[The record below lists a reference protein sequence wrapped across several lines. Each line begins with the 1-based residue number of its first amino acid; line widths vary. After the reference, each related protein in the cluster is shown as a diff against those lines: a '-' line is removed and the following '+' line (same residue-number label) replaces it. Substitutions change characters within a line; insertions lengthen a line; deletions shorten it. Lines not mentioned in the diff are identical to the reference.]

1 MMVGMERPLL
11 PSTHDLEAF
20 VAAIEAGTMGGAADA
35 LDLTQSAVTKRIARL
50 ESQLGSLLLERG
62 RFGVRPTPAGGALYP
77 EARRALETLRRATEL
92 VRAERAARHET
103 LRITASHTVGEYLL
117 PDWLA
122 AYRRSGGASHATMR
136 IANSPAVLEAV
147 REGDADLGFV
157 EHGGDVHGVESLL
170 VGRDELV
177 VVVATSHRWASR
189 RTIAAR
195 ELPREPY
202 LTREPASG
210 TRTVAED
217 ALAAV
222 GVTLDPA
229 LEAQSL
235 ETVKRSVAG
244 GDGFSLLSPLAV
256 AHEVE
261 AGTLAIR
268 PVRGADL
275 RRELR
280 AVRRR
285 PRGSVPG
292 GGREPARQLWRWLA
306 EEVTPAAE
314 AAGREAAARDARRD
328 GTRAPEP
335 DADAAD
341 APPAETT
348 AG

>member
-1 MMVGMERPLL
+1 MERPLL

-35 LDLTQSAVTKRIARL
+35 LDLTQSAVTKRIARI
-50 ESQLGSLLLERG
+50 EAQLGSQLLERG
-62 RFGVRPTPAGGALYP
+62 RFGVRPTAAGGALYP
-77 EARRALETLRRATEL
+77 EARRALETLRRATDL

-122 AYRRSGGASHATMR
+122 AHRRAGGARHATMR

-147 REGDADLGFV
+147 REGEADLGFV
-157 EHGGDVHGVESLL
+157 EHGGEAVGLETLL

-177 VVVATSHRWASR
+177 VVVAGTHRWAGR

-195 ELPREPY
+195 ELAGEPY
-202 LTREPASG
+202 VTREPASG

-222 GVTLDPA
+222 GVTLRPA

-261 AGTLAIR
+261 AGQLATR
-268 PVRGADL
+268 RVRGADL

-285 PRGSVPG
+285 PLSAVPG
-292 GGREPARQLWRWLA
+292 TQGDPARQLWRWLA
-306 EEVTPAAE
+306 AEVTPGAGDAATDG
-314 AAGREAAARDARRD
+314 APAD
-328 GTRAPEP
+328 GTPSAP
-335 DADAAD
+335 AA
-341 APPAETT
+341 
-348 AG
+348 

>member
-1 MMVGMERPLL
+1 MQRPIL

-50 ESQLGSLLLERG
+50 EAQLGTVLLERG
-62 RFGVRPTPAGGALYP
+62 RFGVRPTGPGGALYP

-92 VRAERAARHET
+92 LRAERLARHET

-122 AYRRSGGASHATMR
+122 AHRRSGAEFHATMR
-136 IANSPAVLEAV
+136 ISNSPAVLEAV
-147 REGDADLGFV
+147 REGAADLGFV
-157 EHGGDVHGVESLL
+157 EHGGEATGLETLL

-177 VVVATSHRWASR
+177 AVVSTEHRWAKR
-189 RTIAAR
+189 RTIAVR
-195 ELPREPY
+195 ELVGEPY
-202 LTREPASG
+202 ITREPASG

-217 ALAAV
+217 ALARAS
-222 GVTLDPA
+222 LRLEPA

-244 GDGFSLLSPLAV
+244 GGFALLSPLAV

-261 AGTLAIR
+261 AGSLCTR
-268 PVRGADL
+268 RVRGVDL

-285 PRGSVPG
+285 TRTSVPG
-292 GGREPARQLWRWLA
+292 AGAEPARRLWRWLA
-306 EEVTPAAE
+306 DEIAPA
-314 AAGREAAARDARRD
+314 D
-328 GTRAPEP
+328 GVA
-335 DADAAD
+335 
-341 APPAETT
+341 
-348 AG
+348 

>member
-1 MMVGMERPLL
+1 MQRPIL

-20 VAAIEAGTMGGAADA
+20 VAAIEAGTMGGAAEA

-50 ESQLGSLLLERG
+50 EAQLGTVLLERG
-62 RFGVRPTPAGGALYP
+62 RYGVRPTGPGGSLYP

-92 VRAERAARHET
+92 LRAERTARHET

-122 AYRRSGGASHATMR
+122 AHRRSGASFHATMR

-147 REGDADLGFV
+147 REGEADLGFV
-157 EHGGDVHGVESLL
+157 EHGGEAAGLETLV

-177 VVVATSHRWASR
+177 AVVSTEHRWASR
-189 RTIAAR
+189 RTIAVR
-195 ELPREPY
+195 ELVGEPY
-202 LTREPASG
+202 ITREPASG

-217 ALAAV
+217 ALAKANV
-222 GVTLDPA
+222 RLEPA

-244 GDGFSLLSPLAV
+244 GGGFSLLSPLAV

-261 AGTLAIR
+261 AGSLATR
-268 PVRGADL
+268 QVRGVDL

-285 PRGSVPG
+285 TRTTVPG
-292 GGREPARQLWRWLA
+292 AGAEPARQLWRWLA
-306 EEVTPAAE
+306 AEVEPT
-314 AAGREAAARDARRD
+314 D
-328 GTRAPEP
+328 PE
-335 DADAAD
+335 
-341 APPAETT
+341 
-348 AG
+348 

>member
-1 MMVGMERPLL
+1 MERSIL

-20 VAAIEAGTMGGAADA
+20 VAAIESGTMGGAADA

-50 ESQLGSLLLERG
+50 EAQLGNVLLERG
-62 RFGVRPTPAGGALYP
+62 RYGVRPTAAGGVLYP
-77 EARRALETLRRATEL
+77 EARRALDTLRTAADL
-92 VRAERAARHET
+92 VRAERAARHDT
-103 LRITASHTVGEYLL
+103 LRITASHTVGEYLV

-122 AYRRSGGASHATMR
+122 AHRRAGGAPHATMR

-147 REGDADLGFV
+147 REGEADLGFV
-157 EHGGDVHGVESLL
+157 EHGREATGLETLV

-177 VVVATSHRWASR
+177 VVVGAAHRWAG
-189 RTIAAR
+189 RTAVPVR
-195 ELPREPY
+195 DLPGEPY

-210 TRTVAED
+210 TRTVAEE

-222 GVTLDPA
+222 GVSLRPA

-256 AHEVE
+256 AREVE
-261 AGTLAIR
+261 AGTLAA
-268 PVRGADL
+268 VRVQGADL

-285 PRGSVPG
+285 VRTAVPAAQSD
-292 GGREPARQLWRWLA
+292 PARRLWRWLQTEIA
-306 EEVTPAAE
+306 S
-314 AAGREAAARDARRD
+314 
-328 GTRAPEP
+328 
-335 DADAAD
+335 AAD
-341 APPAETT
+341 ERREPS
-348 AG
+348 

>member
-1 MMVGMERPLL
+1 MQRPIL

-50 ESQLGSLLLERG
+50 EAQLGTVLLERG
-62 RFGVRPTPAGGALYP
+62 RFGVRPTGPGGTLYP
-77 EARRALETLRRATEL
+77 EARRALETLRSATEL
-92 VRAERAARHET
+92 LRAQRSVRHET

-122 AYRRSGGASHATMR
+122 AHRRAGAGFHATMR
-136 IANSPAVLEAV
+136 IVNSPAVVEAV

-157 EHGGDVHGVESLL
+157 EHGGEASGLETLV

-177 VVVATSHRWASR
+177 AVVAAEHRWSAR
-189 RTIAAR
+189 RTIAVR
-195 ELPREPY
+195 ELVGEPY
-202 LTREPASG
+202 ITREPASG

-217 ALAAV
+217 ALAKA
-222 GVTLDPA
+222 GVRLEPA

-244 GDGFSLLSPLAV
+244 GGGFALLSPLAV

-261 AGTLAIR
+261 AGTLAAR
-268 PVRGADL
+268 PVRGVDL
-275 RRELR
+275 HRELR

-285 PRGSVPG
+285 TRTTVPG
-292 GGREPARQLWRWLA
+292 EGAEPARQLWRWLA
-306 EEVTPAAE
+306 AEVAP
-314 AAGREAAARDARRD
+314 GDDA
-328 GTRAPEP
+328 
-335 DADAAD
+335 
-341 APPAETT
+341 
-348 AG
+348 